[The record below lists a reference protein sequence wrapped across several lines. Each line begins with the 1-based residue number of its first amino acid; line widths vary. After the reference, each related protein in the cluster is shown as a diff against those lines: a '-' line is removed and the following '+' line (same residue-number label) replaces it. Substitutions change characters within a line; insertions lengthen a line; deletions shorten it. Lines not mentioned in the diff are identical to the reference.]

1 MSNIKTTIEVQSA
14 DRIDRYLGENSKF
27 SRSDIKKLIEGHSVF
42 SNGVQ
47 VRKPNFKVKPGDSI
61 LITDIIQKEITA
73 IPQDIPIDVVYEDDD
88 LIIINKKTGMVV
100 HPAPGHHDG
109 TLVNALLF
117 RFKDLSNINGQVRPG
132 IVHRIDKDTSGLL
145 VVAKNNDAHR
155 FLADQ
160 LKEHDI
166 KRTYLAL
173 VQGRVTNQ
181 ITHIKVPIGRSQ
193 NNRQSMTVT
202 RLNAKDAITHVFIE
216 KLFEKQTL
224 VRCELETGR
233 THQIRVHLKY
243 IKHPIIGDPLY
254 GTRIDDFG
262 QRLHAY
268 KLELT
273 HPTTKK
279 LMTFEAPI
287 PEEFGL

>member
-1 MSNIKTTIEVQSA
+1 MTNIKTKIKVNERE
-14 DRIDRYLGENSKF
+14 RIDKYISLNSDF

-42 SNGVQ
+42 SNGIQ
-47 VRKPNFKVKPGDSI
+47 VRKPNFKVNPGDEI
-61 LITDIIQKEITA
+61 LITDIIQKEIKA
-73 IPQDIPIDVVYEDDD
+73 IAEDIPVDVIYEDED
-88 LIIINKKTGMVV
+88 LIIINKVSGMVV
-100 HPAPGHHDG
+100 HPAPGHHNG
-109 TLVNALLF
+109 TLVNALLH
-117 RFKDLSNINGQVRPG
+117 RFKDLSDINGQVRPG

-145 VVAKNNDAHR
+145 VVAKNNEAHR
-155 FLADQ
+155 FLAVQ
-160 LKEHDI
+160 LKDHDI

-173 VQGRVTNQ
+173 VEGRVANK

-202 RLNAKDAITHVFIE
+202 RLNSKEAITHVFIE
-216 KLFEKQTL
+216 KINVDTTL

-287 PEEFGL
+287 PKEFEI

>member
-47 VRKPNFKVKPGDSI
+47 VRKPNFKVKPGDKI
-61 LITDIIQKEITA
+61 LITDIIQKEIKA